1 MNTCTL
7 PEEFPPTTMSKVGW
21 HLTME
26 LTEAAASPLTVVI
39 SSPLSEKASM
49 RLDKKI
55 GFNNK

>member
-49 RLDKKI
+49 RLEKKR
-55 GFNNK
+55 F